1 MPSRFVASLRT
12 ARRNTC
18 FANETS
24 PDKTRP
30 DHHRSPVAD
39 NEPSAQR
46 HGPAAAAEQAKLLIP
61 HPELEAALFASEPML
76 LNPANMD
83 IDAEGRVWVT
93 EGVNYRLFKPWGKI
107 QPEGDRI
114 RILEDTDGDGRAD
127 TAKTFYQGNDVN
139 AALGIAVLGTK
150 VIVSCS
156 PKILLF
162 TDENATT
169 RQTAHRR
176 CCSAALAAW
185 ITTTVR
191 TRLCSGRTANCIS
204 ILVTADGS

>member
-1 MPSRFVASLRT
+1 MKLHRIKPALTAIAALSLT
-12 ARRNTC
+12 MNL
-18 FANETS
+18 
-24 PDKTRP
+24 
-30 DHHRSPVAD
+30 
-39 NEPSAQR
+39 SAQR
-46 HGPAAAAEQAKLLIP
+46 HGPAAAAEQAKMLIP
-61 HPELEAALFASEPML
+61 HPELEATLFASEPML

-156 PKILLF
+156 PRF
-162 TDENATT
+162 CSSSTRTATT
-169 RQTAHRR
+169 RPTARR
-176 CCSAALAAW
+176 RFCLTASAAW
-185 ITTTVR
+185 TMITAR
-191 TRLCSGRTANCIS
+191 TRLCSGRMANCIS
-204 ILVTADGS
+204 TSATTGGN